1 MWMSV
6 LSYLSYPVAV
16 LSGILAMYLGLVTTS
31 LHLAQA
37 LVRMLAIIKVKLSQN
52 SFQIQ
57 VNLPERT

>member
-1 MWMSV
+1 M